1 VSLDRREVV
10 SNLQQHVKNLLVNT
24 EGKTGLRVQFESLP
38 GTSEVVAQYRF
49 APPSK
54 ATISLG
60 SDWQDVDVAHELTHM
75 HLELIEGLFVL
86 AWRRGVDQADAIERA
101 YGRIRAYVDDEVVHA
116 RLVKSGYQVDGEVI
130 KPQLFRLYATAASKL
145 KKGRARFDDGM
156 AHLDDIGYG
165 SLCRSAFLVQ
175 ARLILESYGERLQD
189 FHLKRLQRF
198 IDAFQTHL
206 GAETDKADAISELF
220 ENHDVQS
227 FEEHRQI
234 LSKWA
239 RIESLDGFVGTTRY
253 RQCQSGFYLPL
264 PEN

>member
-1 VSLDRREVV
+1 MSLDRDEVV
-10 SNLQQHVKNLLVNT
+10 SKLQRDVKSLLLET
-24 EGKTGLRVQFESLP
+24 EDEMGVRVQFESLP
-38 GTSEVVAQYRF
+38 RTTEVVAQYLF
-49 APPSK
+49 KSPSK
-54 ATISLG
+54 ARIYLR
-60 SDWQDVDVAHELTHM
+60 SDWKDVDVAHELTHM

-130 KPQLFRLYATAASKL
+130 KPQLFRLYATAASRL

-156 AHLDDIGYG
+156 AHLDDIGYV

-220 ENHDVQS
+220 KEHDVKL
-227 FEEHRQI
+227 FEEHREI

-253 RQCQSGFYLPL
+253 RQCESGFCLPF
-264 PEN
+264 PDN